1 MYHLRSSCLQ
11 QSINP
16 AGHCAP
22 TGNGLE
28 AD

>member
-11 QSINP
+11 QFINP
-16 AGHCAP
+16 AGRCAP
-22 TGNGLE
+22 TGSGME